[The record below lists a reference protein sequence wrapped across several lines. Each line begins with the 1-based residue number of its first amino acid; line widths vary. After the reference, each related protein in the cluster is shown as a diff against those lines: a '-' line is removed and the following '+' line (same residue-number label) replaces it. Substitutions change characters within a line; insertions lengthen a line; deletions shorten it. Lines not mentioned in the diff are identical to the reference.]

1 MKSNNVWTTF
11 IKRGLSLVLALALIL
26 NSGLLSLAA
35 EGDLVSVTVKLPD
48 DVIGSLVLI
57 SDIYSTIAQEADGT
71 WKLNA
76 NQSYQYHFSSFSH
89 KRKTEYF
96 TVPTGQ
102 SSFELTLPVEKIPTC
117 AVSFD
122 ATYSDGA
129 TGVKPTAVI
138 TDSSK
143 SYTLPPDENGVFN
156 LQTYG
161 EHPHMYDRDYFYT
174 IPADGYAPELDLT
187 KADQAIVDGYA
198 AAITSAVKGL
208 SRQPRG
214 GSYDMD
220 TVKYRITVKA
230 GPGGSISPATASVKK
245 GADQEFII
253 IADEGFDIEDVL
265 VDGASIGKVGSYT
278 FTNVKEEHTIEATFS
293 QAAKDPGDE
302 PWSNP
307 FTDVTGHWALGAIE
321 YVSVKGLFDGT
332 SATTFTPD
340 GAMTRAML
348 VTVLHR
354 MEISP
359 AAGASQFSD
368 VPDGQWYAQAVAW
381 AAENKIVDGYGGGL
395 FGPNDPVTREQMA
408 VILHRYAK
416 AKGYN
421 VSAMKHLD
429 GFSDKGCVSAYA
441 EDALKWA
448 VGARLIV
455 GRSNGLLAPQGNIT
469 RAEVATILMRFAQN
483 IAK

>member
-1 MKSNNVWTTF
+1 
-11 IKRGLSLVLALALIL
+11 
-26 NSGLLSLAA
+26 
-35 EGDLVSVTVKLPD
+35 
-48 DVIGSLVLI
+48 
-57 SDIYSTIAQEADGT
+57 
-71 WKLNA
+71 
-76 NQSYQYHFSSFSH
+76 
-89 KRKTEYF
+89 
-96 TVPTGQ
+96 
-102 SSFELTLPVEKIPTC
+102 
-117 AVSFD
+117 
-122 ATYSDGA
+122 
-129 TGVKPTAVI
+129 
-138 TDSSK
+138 
-143 SYTLPPDENGVFN
+143 
-156 LQTYG
+156 
-161 EHPHMYDRDYFYT
+161 MYDRDYFYT

-187 KADQAIVDGYA
+187 KADQAIGDGYA

-245 GADQEFII
+245 GADQEAII

-395 FGPNDPVTREQMA
+395 FGPNDPVTARA
-408 VILHRYAK
+408 
-416 AKGYN
+416 
-421 VSAMKHLD
+421 D
-429 GFSDKGCVSAYA
+429 GGHPPSLCQGQGLQCFRHEAFRRLLRQGLRIGLCGGRLEVGGRRQADCRAQQRPSGPPRQYYPRRGCN
-441 EDALKWA
+441 DPHALC
-448 VGARLIV
+448 
-455 GRSNGLLAPQGNIT
+455 
-469 RAEVATILMRFAQN
+469 AQN